1 MGLHDTLSPSSP
13 SFFPFLASMSNVLLI
28 EPSPHRLTVAIVSIE
43 SKYGV
48 HGNDST
54 SYLPLVSTS
63 VFLMF
68 HQYAYE
74 ETKEEP
80 HEHLKLMERLTAV
93 KTIRKSDQVFQ
104 NEIEFLGYTINFKSL
119 KTGCETC

>member
-1 MGLHDTLSPSSP
+1 
-13 SFFPFLASMSNVLLI
+13 MSNILLM

-74 ETKEEP
+74 ETKEE
-80 HEHLKLMERLTAV
+80 RLSILNSWNDLQQSRLYAKAT
-93 KTIRKSDQVFQ
+93 KCSFFSK
-104 NEIEFLGYTINFKSL
+104 
-119 KTGCETC
+119 